1 MTAGP
6 PPSGSPSAGSPS
18 AGSPPGGPPPGA
30 APAVRLRALP
40 RQAATTTCGTAAAA
54 SLGLSLLVFAA
65 VLVSMAIPRASLGQR
80 TQALQRSLATL
91 PATSTAVIGNLPYPT
106 FGNYFPGRPATAGQL
121 AGTQAEL
128 AAGLA
133 RQGLPVATASAWV
146 GLASGLAPVTGF
158 GPRAMSS
165 FPPKME
171 ILYRDRLDR
180 FSRLVTGH
188 LPRQGQ
194 VSHGQ
199 VILQIA
205 VTGPTAARFGLR
217 PGSRLGFPPDIIL
230 QVTGIVTPDDRGSA
244 FWGVDPIAPAPAL
257 NPVPPPALLATYWVG
272 ACFIGPAEVPL
283 LQSSVPIEPMQVW
296 WAVPLSMRGLTAGQV
311 TAVAARLNGALNAG
325 GMVQTNGQPTQ
336 VTLSSGLTAALGAF
350 SAQDQAIG
358 AVLGL
363 LFVSLAVI
371 GIVAVL
377 LGAGLVATRRS
388 AEFTVMRTRGA
399 SLRQVAGR
407 ALAASAA
414 LALPAAAAAAAL
426 AIAVTPGS
434 GTAVAWWL
442 AAGALAAALAGLPL
456 FAVGQQRGAG
466 RGREGRTRSRGSQ
479 QASSRRTA
487 AARRL
492 VAEAALAA
500 AAVGGIIV
508 LRRQGLSP
516 GSVDVYPSAAPVLV
530 AILAAIVVVHGY
542 PVVLRLLLRLARS
555 RPGVSAFVGLAQ
567 ATRTS
572 RSAIVPAFALVLA
585 LAVVAFGSMI
595 DGAVYRADSSESWHE
610 VGADALVDAATS
622 SRPLSPAAQREIAA
636 VPGAARTATMLVTS
650 GMLLSGTKVTVTVL
664 DPSRY
669 AALVA
674 RTPGPAFPAA
684 ALARR
689 PARAGT
695 SAAALAPALASA
707 SAAGVLS
714 RSGTS
719 LTVAGRTL
727 RLRSAGRSPGIPGV
741 GTGAFLVLPAW
752 ALSGPQPPPSVMLIV
767 GPQLDVG
774 ALAATVRRD
783 LPGAHVTFRGAVL
796 AVLGSAPLP
805 AAAHAAIAQG
815 AVAAAAFSA
824 LILLIWLLMGAH
836 SRDMTLARL
845 ATMGLG
851 RGQARWLVV
860 LETLPLVLA
869 AVAGGVAS
877 AYALAPLIAPSITLS
892 AFAGAGASGAGAEI
906 ITEPLTLAAC
916 AAGLILL
923 SALALAVQFMIARGR
938 GVTGPLRV
946 TE

>member
-1 MTAGP
+1 MTAGLP
-6 PPSGSPSAGSPS
+6 PDGL
-18 AGSPPGGPPPGA
+18 PPDGG
-30 APAVRLRALP
+30 PAVRLRALP
-40 RQAATTTCGTAAAA
+40 RRAATTTCGTAAAA
-54 SLGLSLLVFAA
+54 SLGLALLVFAA
-65 VLVSMAIPRASLGQR
+65 VLISMAIPRASLGQR

-121 AGTQAEL
+121 AATQSEL

-146 GLASGLAPVTGF
+146 GLASGLAQVTGF
-158 GPRAMSS
+158 GPQAMSS

-171 ILYRDRLDR
+171 ILYRDRLGR

-188 LPRQGQ
+188 LPQRGQ

-199 VILQIA
+199 VMLQVA

-217 PGSRLGFPPDIIL
+217 PGSRLGFPPDIVL
-230 QVTGIVTPDDRGSA
+230 QVTGIVTPEDRGSA

-257 NPVPPPALLATYWVG
+257 NTEPPPALLSTYWVG

-296 WAVPLSMRGLTAGQV
+296 WAVPLSTTGLTAGQV
-311 TAVAARLNGALNAG
+311 TAAAARLNGALNAG

-358 AVLGL
+358 AVLSL

-434 GTAVAWWL
+434 GTAVAWWQ

-456 FAVGQQRGAG
+456 FAAGQQRGVG
-466 RGREGRTRSRGSQ
+466 RGPEGRTRSRGSQ

-500 AAVGGIIV
+500 AAVGGIIL

-555 RPGVSAFVGLAQ
+555 QPGVSAFVGLAR
-567 ATRTS
+567 ATRAS

-595 DGAVYRADSSESWHE
+595 DGAVYRGDSSESWRE

-650 GMLLSGTKVTVTVL
+650 GILLSGTKVSVTVVN
-664 DPSRY
+664 PSRY

-695 SAAALAPALASA
+695 PAAALVPALASA

-714 RSGTS
+714 GSGTS

-727 RLRSAGRSPGIPGV
+727 RLRLAGRSPGIPGV
-741 GTGAFLVLPAW
+741 ETGAFLVLPAW

-767 GPQLDVG
+767 GPHLDVG

-783 LPGAHVTFRGAVL
+783 LPGAQVTFRGAVL
-796 AVLGSAPLP
+796 AALGSAPLP

-877 AYALAPLIAPSITLS
+877 AYALAPLIAPSISLS
-892 AFAGAGASGAGAEI
+892 AFAGSGASGPGAEI
-906 ITEPLTLAAC
+906 MTEPLTLAAC

-923 SALALAVQFMIARGR
+923 SVLALAVQFLIARGR